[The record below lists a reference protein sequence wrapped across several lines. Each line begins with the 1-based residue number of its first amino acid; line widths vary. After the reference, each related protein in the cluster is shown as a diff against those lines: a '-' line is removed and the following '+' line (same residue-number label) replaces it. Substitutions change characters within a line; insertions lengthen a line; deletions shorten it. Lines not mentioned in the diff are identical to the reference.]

1 MKQKSIP
8 KFYGLRIYLSS
19 IILYFFLVLPFIGF
33 IIFQNLPGFIEGRG
47 REPGD
52 LAATVDSLRSNFD
65 SIAGYSEEEIDSLV
79 NLAIQGNIDSLATV
93 AANYGA
99 GENDSSKFGSDDDI
113 LIGTHPEEQR
123 GLRMFAE
130 KGPFSQYF
138 KHLFVLLLISLLTG
152 FLFNRPFKR
161 FFRKKRRKQEIPEK
175 LHSFCKKH
183 LFNVPIINSFIITLP
198 NIAVIIYSIIFLV
211 SEVRAD
217 TEVERSMFLQLHYLT
232 IVATLLE
239 FLFVYY
245 WEKHR
250 VHIRYIDHI
259 YSESELHRSVFARKR
274 GKIRNRF
281 MVASGMTT
289 FLPLVVVMVYLI
301 LSLTSVK
308 DIKLKEF
315 TPEQKEILYGPW
327 SNLIAQG
334 KATLDMKGK
343 DRLVYVNAIDSIVM
357 LVGIGNGILVS
368 FFYLFLFI
376 RWTNRDITR
385 PVKELLVNIRNTR
398 GGDKEQY
405 SIVRTNDEIGELA
418 EGYNEMTE
426 KIHQYME
433 NISAMNR
440 ELEEKVKERTRE
452 VVEQKEEIETQKE
465 EIEAQLDLATLQRD
479 MITNQ
484 NEMILDSIR
493 YAERIQ
499 SAILPPVHILK
510 EHLSDYFILF
520 KPRDIVSGDYYW
532 AREKDQ
538 KLLIAVAD
546 CTGHGV
552 PGGFLSMLGISSMN
566 EIVNRSKELD
576 PGQIL
581 EQLREIVITSL
592 HQTGSKDEAQ
602 DGIEIALCVIDLKK
616 KTLEYSGAN
625 RPLYLVRDG
634 GVEHHRPSR
643 MPIGIYEQEPTPFA
657 THSLK
662 LKQGDSIYLFSDGYV
677 DQLGGPHRKTF
688 RVINFRKL
696 LLEVQDRTMEEQKSI
711 LVKNLDAWQ
720 GKVEQIDDILV
731 LGFRI

>member
-1 MKQKSIP
+1 M
-8 KFYGLRIYLSS
+8 
-19 IILYFFLVLPFIGF
+19 
-33 IIFQNLPGFIEGRG
+33 NLALQ
-47 REPGD
+47 GD
-52 LAATVDSLRSNFD
+52 
-65 SIAGYSEEEIDSLV
+65 IDSLV
-79 NLAIQGNIDSLATV
+79 TGAVNIR
-93 AANYGA
+93 G
-99 GENDSSKFGSDDDI
+99 GENDTVLSGSNDTM
-113 LIGTHPEEQR
+113 LTGTHPEELD
-123 GLRMFAE
+123 GLKMFAE

-152 FLFNRPFKR
+152 YLFNRPFKR
-161 FFRKKRRKQEIPEK
+161 FFRKKRRNQEIPEK
-175 LHSFCKKH
+175 LHSFCKKY
-183 LFNVPIINSFIITLP
+183 LFRVPLINSFIITLP

-211 SEVRAD
+211 SEVKVD
-217 TEVERSMFLQLHYLT
+217 TEVERSMFIQLHYLT

-259 YSESELHRSVFARKR
+259 YNESELRKSVFAGKR

-308 DIKLKEF
+308 DFKKKEF
-315 TPEQKEILYGPW
+315 SPEQKEILFGPW
-327 SNLIAQG
+327 SNVIASG
-334 KATLDMKGK
+334 KATISTNGK

-368 FFYLFLFI
+368 FIYLLLFI
-376 RWTNRDITR
+376 RWTNQDITR

-479 MITNQ
+479 TITNQ
-484 NEMILDSIR
+484 NEKILDSIR

-510 EHLSDYFILF
+510 EYLTDYFILYR
-520 KPRDIVSGDYYW
+520 PRDIVSGDYYW

-625 RPLYLVRDG
+625 RPLYLVSDG
-634 GVEHHRPSR
+634 TVEHHRPSR
-643 MPIGIYEQEPTPFA
+643 MPIGIYEQEPAPF
-657 THSLK
+657 TTQHLK
-662 LKQGDSIYLFSDGYV
+662 LKEGDSIYLFSDGYV
-677 DQLGGPHRKTF
+677 DQLGGPNRKTF
-688 RVINFRKL
+688 RVVNFRKL
-696 LLEVQDRTMEEQKSI
+696 LLEIQDRSMEEQKSI
-711 LVKNLDAWQ
+711 LVKTLADWQ
-720 GKVEQIDDILV
+720 GSVEQIDDVLV

>member
-8 KFYGLRIYLSS
+8 EFYGLRIYLSS

-33 IIFQNLPGFIEGRG
+33 IIFQNLPGFIESRG
-47 REPGD
+47 REPGHI
-52 LAATVDSLRSNFD
+52 AATVDSLRSTFD
-65 SIAGYSEEEIDSLV
+65 SITQYSEEEIDSLV
-79 NLAIQGNIDSLATV
+79 NLALQGDIDSLVTGTAKIGTTL
-93 AANYGA
+93 
-99 GENDSSKFGSDDDI
+99 NDTLKSGSINDN
-113 LIGTHPEEQR
+113 LIATHPEGQS
-123 GLRMFAE
+123 GLRLFAE

-138 KHLFVLLLISLLTG
+138 KHLFVLLLISLLAG
-152 FLFNRPFKR
+152 YLFNRPFKR
-161 FFRKKRRKQEIPEK
+161 FFRKKRRNREIPEK
-175 LHSFCKKH
+175 LHSFCKKY
-183 LFNVPIINSFIITLP
+183 LFHVPLINSFIITLP

-211 SEVRAD
+211 SEVRVDA
-217 TEVERSMFLQLHYLT
+217 EVERSMFLQLHYLT

-250 VHIRYIDHI
+250 VHIRYIDYI
-259 YSESELHRSVFARKR
+259 YTESELRRSVFARKR

-301 LSLTSVK
+301 LSLSSVK
-308 DIKLKEF
+308 ELKLSEF
-315 TPEQKEILYGPW
+315 SPEQKEILYGPW
-327 SNLIAQG
+327 SNLIASG
-334 KATLDMKGK
+334 KATISMNGK

-368 FFYLFLFI
+368 FIYLLLFI
-376 RWTNRDITR
+376 KWTNQDITR

-398 GGDKEQY
+398 DGNEEQY

-418 EGYNEMTE
+418 EGYNEMTD

-440 ELEEKVKERTRE
+440 ELEEKVQERTRE

-479 MITNQ
+479 TITNQ
-484 NEMILDSIR
+484 NEKILDSIR

-510 EHLSDYFILF
+510 EHLSDYFILYR
-520 KPRDIVSGDYYW
+520 PRDIVSGDYYW

-616 KTLEYSGAN
+616 KTLDYSGAN

-634 GVEHHRPSR
+634 RVEHHRPSR
-643 MPIGIYEQEPTPFA
+643 MPIGIYEQEPAPF
-657 THSLK
+657 TTTSLK

-711 LVKNLDAWQ
+711 LVKNLAAWQ
-720 GKVEQIDDILV
+720 GKVEQIDDVLV